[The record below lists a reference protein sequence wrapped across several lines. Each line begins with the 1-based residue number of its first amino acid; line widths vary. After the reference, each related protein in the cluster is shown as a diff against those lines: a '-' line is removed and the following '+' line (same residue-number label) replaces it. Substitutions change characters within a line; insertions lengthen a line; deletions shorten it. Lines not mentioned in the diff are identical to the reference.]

1 MNLNEGKVFE
11 IYQSDLIIL
20 FYSSIFALEKK
31 PGK

>member
-20 FYSSIFALEKK
+20 FYSSIFALESRK
-31 PGK
+31 